1 MTDPEEVLGVS
12 ASEQDGTGLRLGE
25 AAVAGASELRK
36 LLREATYIGG
46 IFDLGYREAS
56 AISNDA
62 WVRLA
67 NGVPQHCFLLAAVK
81 EMTKDEEAVGMDP
94 ADREVILLRV
104 LKEAPLPNQNEL
116 VALRAEMMDR
126 IITERYQV
134 RPQEGP
140 LADVLTR
147 EVMQRAAFR
156 CQVLGTFYE
165 DRAGELQFGK
175 DIDNVYAAGRY
186 EVVKPWGTSLQMIV
200 DHCELPLGERE
211 GETEDVAPNAELPDG
226 GRFPLGTLRYS
237 STRRR
242 SLVAT
247 ESGSTEVTISV
258 RAKDF
263 VAHKTAVFGMTRA
276 GKSNTMKVIATAV
289 HQYAQQAGVRVGQLI
304 FDPTGEYAY
313 PNKQDGTALFQI
325 SNDVRIYRLGATQQ
339 DIASGFR
346 PLSLNF
352 YRGEDIG
359 AVWSLISTFLRDY
372 DAQYIQNFL
381 AVEPDVATEG
391 LSIGDRRR
399 IEALRAMLYA
409 CLIRAGLT
417 PPNGWT
423 FDLPMTGALHHEL
436 VQEDGLDDLP
446 VPTRLNY
453 SRANPTHLKL
463 ACEFIASRVR
473 EKTPPAFVDLYSGA
487 KGMDSMAR
495 VLVVSGIASG
505 WRILQ
510 PLRPFHSPVSNVDYS
525 EAIYSDLAL
534 GRIVIVDLSAGNE
547 RVLQTCSE
555 RVVNHI
561 LARASERFRSDK
573 SPRPMQVFVEEAH
586 RLLHRDKFNKA
597 AGENDPYVR
606 LAKESAK
613 YKIGMIYA
621 TQEVSSVD
629 ESILSNTANWIA
641 AYMNNANEVRRLAA
655 YYDFDH
661 FTDQILSADDRGFV
675 RLRTDSA
682 AYTLPVQVRKFDI
695 DMVNEARAAAGLDS
709 VSGLAGAEAPIAE
722 VDDEDLIDTD
732 EAFRIEHPL
741 GGE

>member
-1 MTDPEEVLGVS
+1 
-12 ASEQDGTGLRLGE
+12 LR
-25 AAVAGASELRK
+25 A

-46 IFDLGYREAS
+46 IFDLGYQEAS
-56 AISNDA
+56 LISNDA

-81 EMTKDEEAVGMDP
+81 EMTSDEEAVGMDT

-104 LKEAPLPNQNEL
+104 LREASLPNQSEL
-116 VALRAEMMDR
+116 VSLRAEMMDR
-126 IITERYQV
+126 IVTERYQT
-134 RPQEGP
+134 RPQGGP

-186 EVVKPWGTSLQMIV
+186 EVVKPWGASLQLIV

-226 GRFPLGTLRYS
+226 GRFPIGTLRYS

-242 SLVAT
+242 ELMAN
-247 ESGSTEVTISV
+247 ESEAGSTDVTVSV

-289 HQYAQQAGVRVGQLI
+289 HQYAHEADVKVGQLI

-325 SNDVRIYRLGATQQ
+325 SGEVRVYRLGATQR

-352 YRGEDIG
+352 YRTEDVA
-359 AVWSLISTFLRDY
+359 AVWSLICTLLRDHT
-372 DAQYIQNFL
+372 AQYVRNFIT
-381 AVEPDVATEG
+381 AEPDLETDG
-391 LSIGDRRR
+391 LDIGDRRR
-399 IEALRAMLYA
+399 VEALRAMLYA
-409 CLIRAGLT
+409 CLIKAGLR

-423 FDLPMTGALHHEL
+423 YPLPMKGELHDKL
-436 VQEDGLDDLP
+436 VQQNGLDTLP
-446 VPTRLNY
+446 PIRPNYNY
-453 SRANPTHLKL
+453 SNAVPDQLVA
-463 ACEFIASRVR
+463 ACEFIARSVR
-473 EKTPPAFVDLYSGA
+473 EPTSPAFVDLYSKA
-487 KGMDSMAR
+487 EGMDSMAR
-495 VLVVSGIASG
+495 VLVTSGVASG

-510 PLRPFHSPVSNVDYS
+510 PLRPFHSPISSLDYA
-525 EAIYSDLAL
+525 EAIYSDLAR
-534 GRIVIVDLSAGNE
+534 GRIVIVDLSRGNE
-547 RVLQTCSE
+547 LVLQTCSE

-561 LARASERFRSDK
+561 LARASQRFREGK
-573 SPRPMQVFVEEAH
+573 PPRPMQIFIEEAH
-586 RLLHRDKFNKA
+586 QLLHRDKFNKA
-597 AGENDPYVR
+597 AGEHDPYVR

-641 AYMNNANEVRRLAA
+641 AYLNNANEAKKLAA
-655 YYDFDH
+655 YYDFDR
-661 FTDQILSADDRGFV
+661 FTAQILSADDRGFI

-682 AYTLPVQVRKFDI
+682 AYTMPVQVRKFDI
-695 DMVNEARAAAGLDS
+695 EMVNKARAAAGLEPTE
-709 VSGLAGAEAPIAE
+709 GLTDLEPE
-722 VDDEDLIDTD
+722 VATSADDEDVVDTD
-732 EAFRIEHPL
+732 EIFGAEQPL
-741 GGE
+741 GND

>member
-1 MTDPEEVLGVS
+1 MSTVDESGF
-12 ASEQDGTGLRLGE
+12 RLGQ
-25 AAVAGASELRK
+25 AAVAGASQLRT

-46 IFDLGYREAS
+46 IFDLGYQEAS
-56 AISNDA
+56 VISNDA

-81 EMTKDEEAVGMDP
+81 EMTNDEEAVGMDA

-104 LKEAPLPNQNEL
+104 LKEATLPNQSEL
-116 VALRAEMMDR
+116 VALRAEVMDR
-126 IITERYQV
+126 IVTERYQTRTQDGAV
-134 RPQEGP
+134 
-140 LADVLTR
+140 ADVLTR

-165 DRAGELQFGK
+165 DLTGDLQFGK

-211 GETEDVAPNAELPDG
+211 GEGEDLAPNAELPDG
-226 GRFPLGTLRYS
+226 GRFPIGSLRYS

-242 SLVAT
+242 ELVSSAS
-247 ESGSTEVTISV
+247 ESGSTNVTVSV

-289 HQYAQQAGVRVGQLI
+289 HQYAHEAGVSVGQLI

-325 SNDVRIYRLGATQQ
+325 SDEVRVYRLGATEG
-339 DIASGFR
+339 DIARGFR

-352 YRGEDIG
+352 FRADDIG
-359 AVWSLISTFLRDY
+359 AVWSLISTFLRDR
-372 DAQYIQNFL
+372 DAQYIQNFI
-381 AVEPDVATEG
+381 ASEPDLDIEG
-391 LSIGDRRR
+391 LDVGDRRR
-399 IEALRAMLYA
+399 VEAKRAVLYA
-409 CLIRAGLT
+409 CLIKAGLR
-417 PPNGWT
+417 PPQGWT
-423 FDLPMTGALHHEL
+423 YALPMKGDLHAEL
-436 VQEDGLDDLP
+436 VQQGGLNTLP
-446 VPTRLNY
+446 ATTARYHY
-453 SRANPTHLKL
+453 SNATPDQLVA
-463 ACEFIASRVR
+463 ACEFICSNVR
-473 EKTPPAFVDLYSGA
+473 EQSPPAFVELYSKA
-487 KGMDSMAR
+487 EGMDSLAR
-495 VLVVSGIASG
+495 VLVTSGVASG

-510 PLRPFHSPVSNVDYS
+510 PLRPFHSAISNLDYA
-525 EAIYSDLAL
+525 EAIYSDLAR
-534 GRIVIVDLSAGNE
+534 GRIVIVDLSRGNE
-547 RVLQTCSE
+547 LVLQTCSE

-561 LARASERFRSDK
+561 LARASTRFRDGK
-573 SPRPMQVFVEEAH
+573 PPRPMQIFIEEAH
-586 RLLHRDKFNKA
+586 RLLHRDKFNKTS
-597 AGENDPYVR
+597 GENDPYVR

-641 AYMNNANEVRRLAA
+641 AYMNNTNEARKLAA
-655 YYDFDH
+655 YYDFDR
-661 FTDQILSADDRGFV
+661 FTAQILSADDRGFI

-682 AYTLPVQVRKFDI
+682 AYTMPVQVRKFDLA
-695 DMVNEARAAAGLDS
+695 MVNEARSAGGLEPATGLDQFEP
-709 VSGLAGAEAPIAE
+709 EAAAE
-722 VDDEDLIDTD
+722 VDDSDDLVDTD
-732 EAFRIEHPL
+732 AVFGAEQPL
-741 GGE
+741 GSG